1 MAEND
6 QFSMA
11 FYSMKIVAY
20 NIIILMNQIYQR
32 PKRQIMDVVV

>member
-11 FYSMKIVAY
+11 FYKIVLGY
-20 NIIILMNQIYQR
+20 L
-32 PKRQIMDVVV
+32 IMKKQFMDTRVTHIP

>member
-11 FYSMKIVAY
+11 FYKGGM
-20 NIIILMNQIYQR
+20 MNFMLQLSDSRTQ
-32 PKRQIMDVVV
+32 

>member
-11 FYSMKIVAY
+11 FYNGQSYKEYISDHGIV
-20 NIIILMNQIYQR
+20 
-32 PKRQIMDVVV
+32 KS